1 MNNVIL
7 SGRLVA
13 NPEVMTTNDGNCIA
27 KFSLAVDGPIRKN
40 QEKDTDFFNITAFGK
55 RAEFVGQYLKKGTAV
70 IINGRLKSSSY
81 INKDGEKRYGVEV
94 IVNTIEFGIGNNPN
108 RESAENYQ
116 DDYNQGYNQEYQD
129 NGYDG
134 YDQNYQQ
141 GNDNGYNQGNR
152 APQNNG
158 YNQGNRAPQNNG
170 HNQGNRAP
178 QNNGYNQG
186 NRDPQN
192 NGYNQGNRVPQ
203 DNSNRGYQENNQ
215 RNNQSSNTSG
225 YQRGNH
231 GEGNGNNVNQRSQRD
246 GNNQRLDPARAFSP
260 VPTHGGFH

>member
-13 NPEVMTTNDGNCIA
+13 NPEVMTTNEGNCIA

-81 INKDGEKRYGVEV
+81 INKDGEKRYSVEV
-94 IVNTIEFGIGNNPN
+94 IVNTIEFGVGNNPN
-108 RESAENYQ
+108 RESAPDENYQ
-116 DDYNQGYNQEYQD
+116 DEYNQGYSQEYQD

-141 GNDNGYNQGNR
+141 GNDYQQNNGYNQGNR

-170 HNQGNRAP
+170 YNQGNRAP

-186 NRDPQN
+186 NRAPQN
-192 NGYNQGNRVPQ
+192 NSNRNNQGN
-203 DNSNRGYQENNQ
+203 NQ
-215 RNNQSSNTSG
+215 RDNQSSNTPG
-225 YQRGNH
+225 YQRENR
-231 GEGNGNNVNQRSQRD
+231 GEGNGVNQRSQGG

>member
-13 NPEVMTTNDGNCIA
+13 NPEVMTTNDGSCIA

-55 RAEFVGQYLKKGTAV
+55 RAEFVGQYVKKGTAV

-81 INKDGEKRYGVEV
+81 INKDGEKRYCVEV

-141 GNDNGYNQGNR
+141 GNDCQ
-152 APQNNG
+152 QNNG
-158 YNQGNRAPQNNG
+158 YNQGNRA
-170 HNQGNRAP
+170 
-178 QNNGYNQG
+178 
-186 NRDPQN
+186 PQN

-215 RNNQSSNTSG
+215 RNNQSSNTPG

-231 GEGNGNNVNQRSQRD
+231 GEGNGNNVNQRSQGG

>member
-81 INKDGEKRYGVEV
+81 INKDGEKRYSVEV
-94 IVNTIEFGIGNNPN
+94 IVNTIEFGVGNNPN
-108 RESAENYQ
+108 RESAPAENYQ
-116 DDYNQGYNQEYQD
+116 DEYNQGYSQEYQD

-141 GNDNGYNQGNR
+141 GNDYQ
-152 APQNNG
+152 QNNG
-158 YNQGNRAPQNNG
+158 YNQGNRAPQ
-170 HNQGNRAP
+170 H
-178 QNNGYNQG
+178 NGYNQG
-186 NRDPQN
+186 NRAPQN

-215 RNNQSSNTSG
+215 RNNQSSNTPG

-231 GEGNGNNVNQRSQRD
+231 GEGNGNNVNQRSQGG

>member
-81 INKDGEKRYGVEV
+81 INKDGEKRYSVEV
-94 IVNTIEFGIGNNPN
+94 IVNTIEFGVGNNPN
-108 RESAENYQ
+108 RESAPAENYQ
-116 DDYNQGYNQEYQD
+116 DEYNQGYSQEYQD

-141 GNDNGYNQGNR
+141 GNDYQQNNGYNQGNRAPQNNGYNQGNRVPQNNGYNQGNR

-158 YNQGNRAPQNNG
+158 YNQGNRAPQNNSNRN
-170 HNQGNRAP
+170 NQGN
-178 QNNGYNQG
+178 
-186 NRDPQN
+186 
-192 NGYNQGNRVPQ
+192 
-203 DNSNRGYQENNQ
+203 NQ
-215 RNNQSSNTSG
+215 RDNQSSNTPG
-225 YQRGNH
+225 YQRENR
-231 GEGNGNNVNQRSQRD
+231 GEGNGVNQRSQGG

>member
-13 NPEVMTTNDGNCIA
+13 NPEVMTTNDGSCIA

-55 RAEFVGQYLKKGTAV
+55 RAEFVGQYVKKGTAV

-81 INKDGEKRYGVEV
+81 INKDGEKRYCVEV

-141 GNDNGYNQGNR
+141 GNDC
-152 APQNNG
+152 PQNNG

-170 HNQGNRAP
+170 H
-178 QNNGYNQG
+178 
-186 NRDPQN
+186 
-192 NGYNQGNRVPQ
+192 NQGNRVPQ

-215 RNNQSSNTSG
+215 RNNQSSNTPG

-231 GEGNGNNVNQRSQRD
+231 GEGNGNNVNQRSQGG

>member
-13 NPEVMTTNDGNCIA
+13 NPEVMTTNDGSCIA

-55 RAEFVGQYLKKGTAV
+55 RAEFVGQYVKKGTAV

-81 INKDGEKRYGVEV
+81 INKDGEKRYCVEV

-141 GNDNGYNQGNR
+141 GNDCQQNNGYNQGNR

-186 NRDPQN
+186 NR
-192 NGYNQGNRVPQ
+192 VPQ

-215 RNNQSSNTSG
+215 RNNQSSNTPG

-231 GEGNGNNVNQRSQRD
+231 GEGNGNNVNQRSQGG